1 METLN
6 NSSAAEQRIFSPI
19 RAVQKTGN
27 TYSIPPFSE
36 PSAGEK
42 SLAASS
48 CRIIQS
54 FLMIIF
60 LRNRIVKV
68 STSRITLAVSSTP
81 ITITASRSRASRLRE
96 PLNKSSTAEQRIF
109 CSLSAVWKI
118 GNTYSIPRFPKLS
131 EEAKSLAVSSCRFN
145 HSFLRFRP
153 ARNASR
159 QRQEYHEKPYY
170 VYLFFLPV
178 PPDPPYF

>member
-68 STSRITLAVSSTP
+68 SISRITLAVSSTP
-81 ITITASRSRASRLRE
+81 ITITASRSRASLDSGQPGTPPASARSTTRNPIMFTCFFFPFRRILLIFDAILPGVCCIRRGWASGLRQGGPSE
-96 PLNKSSTAEQRIF
+96 PGLRR
-109 CSLSAVWKI
+109 
-118 GNTYSIPRFPKLS
+118 G
-131 EEAKSLAVSSCRFN
+131 SC
-145 HSFLRFRP
+145 P
-153 ARNASR
+153 GW
-159 QRQEYHEKPYY
+159 
-170 VYLFFLPV
+170 
-178 PPDPPYF
+178 